1 MTSNTPETFVVEPKK
16 RKNNLRATAF
26 VLLGTLAVGAVGAG
40 VVGTTI
46 AGQTV
51 QSSVAQ
57 NTGEARSASII
68 LGTTPMAFDVT
79 PGYPTTRTF
88 TVTNDG
94 GVPLDYALSATTFTG
109 FENPNHPAY
118 RDTIVTITDITDGAA
133 GTPQQYGLN
142 WTGSLAEFR
151 DTAVGGAAGIEA
163 TLAPNE
169 TRNFSITMAT
179 PFDVN
184 ADEWD
189 AAKVSGSSSATNGH
203 TQAFSFTYTAVGT
216 QVRPTDNGSAWR
228 DAATYDGSMAAWTLP
243 NAALRAALNVTLSG
257 NNLSGP
263 FVPGA
268 TADSSSNMGIDPAAG
283 APAEAVTERT
293 FRDSAGRELGKVWL
307 DAEGNVVNADVD
319 GDGIEYNADGTS
331 R

>member
-1 MTSNTPETFVVEPKK
+1 MTNTPEAFVAAPKK
-16 RKNNLRATAF
+16 RKNHLRITAIAIAAAM
-26 VLLGTLAVGAVGAG
+26 LAGGGA

-51 QSSVAQ
+51 QSTVGQ
-57 NTGEARSASII
+57 NVGEARSASII
-68 LGTTPMAFDVT
+68 LGTTPMSFDVT
-79 PGYPTTRTF
+79 PGYPSSNTF
-88 TVTNDG
+88 SVTNDG
-94 GVPLDYALSATTFTG
+94 GVPLDYALSATSFTG
-109 FENPNHPAY
+109 FDNENHPAY
-118 RDTIVTITDITDGAA
+118 RDTIVTITDITEGEA
-133 GTPQQYGLN
+133 GTAQQYGLN
-142 WTGSLAEFR
+142 WTGTLAQFR
-151 DTAVGGAAGIEA
+151 DTAVGGPAGIE
-163 TLAPNE
+163 TPLAPNE
-169 TRNFSITMAT
+169 TRQFRITMAT

-184 ADEWD
+184 ANEWE

-228 DAATYDGSMAAWTLP
+228 DAATYDGSMAAYELP
-243 NAALRAALNVTLSG
+243 NSALRAALNVTING

-263 FVPGA
+263 FIPGA
-268 TADSSSNMGIDPAAG
+268 TADGWSDMGIDPAAG

-293 FRDSAGRELGKVWL
+293 FRDAAGRELGKVWL

-319 GDGIEYNADGTS
+319 GDGIQYNADGTS